1 MAAGEGKSRL
11 SALLLELGKILL
23 TTLLRVL
30 QIPLFWLVILLVYL
44 QYRRVAGMEQK
55 FFGRIINPVGR
66 QVAISTG
73 LGILAGILASAFML
87 LLGLS
92 LSQIGLLY
100 IWPVA
105 LLLLLIHPRFL
116 CFSYAG
122 GIVALA
128 VLALRHLVE
137 PLFPAFA
144 EMRLVAPLLEIHI
157 PALLALIGLLHLIE
171 ALLIYLSGHR
181 GSSPLYF
188 KRAGGEVVGA
198 FSLQKFWPIPL
209 VALLA
214 MAIPEAEVQ
223 GVSMPEWWP
232 LLKSTLE
239 LGPGETLQYMAL
251 PVLAA
256 LGYSDMAFSSS
267 PRQKSAS
274 TARFLSIYSVA
285 LILLALLAEF
295 CPSLTLAG
303 VLFAPLGHEAVINR
317 GNRLESSRE
326 SLYRAG
332 ATGVPLMMVL
342 PGSAAESAG
351 LHSGD
356 LVQRVNGAPVSSD
369 LDLLRKIDESYFMV
383 LIEGLCGG
391 SGLSV
396 VLNKRRP
403 GRQDA
408 ADPFAQAGLPA
419 ATAAPL
425 WHRGA
430 ALGLIPA
437 PSSQTPIYARERRA
451 AGHSLLRRLRGHS
464 RGS

>member
-1 MAAGEGKSRL
+1 M
-11 SALLLELGKILL
+11 SALLPELGKILL
-23 TTLLRVL
+23 TTLFRVL
-30 QIPLFWLVILLVYL
+30 QIPLFWLVVLLVYL

-55 FFGRIINPVGR
+55 FFGRTINPVGK

-73 LGILAGILASAFML
+73 LGILAGMLASAFML

-105 LLLLLIHPRFL
+105 LLLLLVHPRFL

-128 VLALRHLVE
+128 VLALRHIVM
-137 PLFPAFA
+137 PLFPALA
-144 EMRLVAPLLEIHI
+144 EQKLVASLLEIHI
-157 PALLALIGLLHLIE
+157 PALLALVGLLHLIE

-214 MAIPEAEVQ
+214 TVVLESKVQ

-239 LGPGETLQYMAL
+239 LGPGESLQYMAL

-256 LGYSDMAFSSS
+256 LGYSDMAFSTS
-267 PRQKSAS
+267 PRQKSAG
-274 TARFLSIYSVA
+274 TAASLSIYSVA
-285 LILLALLAEF
+285 LIALALLAEF
-295 CPSLTLAG
+295 VPPLTLAG

-317 GNRLESSRE
+317 GNRLERSRK

-332 ATGVPLMMVL
+332 AGGVPLMMVL
-342 PGSAAESAG
+342 PGSAAERAG
-351 LHSGD
+351 LHSED
-356 LVQRVNGAPVSSD
+356 LIRRVNGLPVRSD
-369 LDLLRKIDESYFMV
+369 LDLLWGIEQSYFMV
-383 LIEGLCGG
+383 LIEGQRGE
-391 SGLSV
+391 SGFSV
-396 VLNKRRP
+396 VLNKRRSGEKDSGPPPRGEGP
-403 GRQDA
+403 GA
-408 ADPFAQAGLPA
+408 AA
-419 ATAAPL
+419 AASL

-437 PSSQTPIYARERRA
+437 PSPQTPIYARERPA
-451 AGHSLLRRLRGHS
+451 AGFSLLRRLRGRG